1 MVNHIKKS
9 NQVVVI
15 GASVGGIYA
24 LTEVV
29 SHLPYNLP
37 AAVILIQHLTRD
49 HKTQLHEY
57 LARRCLLPV
66 RLAEDKLPIEPG
78 VVYVSIPGHHL
89 CLKDDCLLLK
99 RGKPVN
105 YVWPSLDVLFTSAA
119 QEYGSKVIGVV
130 LTGTGRDGARGAQK
144 IKERGGV
151 TIAQDEE
158 TSHSFGMPKSAIE
171 AGAIDYVL
179 PLDEIAEKIVDLARR
194 DIRKR
199 KRKAKEKI
207 KR

>member
-9 NQVVVI
+9 NKVVVI
-15 GASVGGIYA
+15 GASAGGIYA

-37 AAVILIQHLTRD
+37 AAVILVQHLTRN

-66 RLAEDKLPIEPG
+66 RLAEDRLPIEAG

-119 QEYGSKVIGVV
+119 KEYGSKVIGVI
-130 LTGTGRDGARGAQK
+130 LTGTGRDGTRGAQK

-151 TIAQDEE
+151 TIAQDEK
-158 TSHSFGMPKSAIE
+158 SSYFFGMPKSAIE

-179 PLDEIAEKIVDLARR
+179 PLDEIAGKIVDLARR